1 MDKTKTIEDLRHTI
15 DEMSIIMYNIYVEWK
30 VSQSV
35 LLTES
40 ERMAEN
46 MYRMMIFKA
55 KSIGLM
61 SQGVVITPTQK
72 GIIPDPSTIYPVLR
86 SMYELLFLF
95 RCIFVSSRND
105 LERDLLL
112 NLWKIR
118 GYNNLIRI
126 PDKELNKEY
135 KDEKEFTKVENKTLR
150 IKIRELFDK
159 LALSPS
165 VIDTI
170 ENSMNNNTPAL
181 KGFMFD
187 HCEHCDNIT
196 AFRTLDF
203 SDTTMGLEL
212 SSVSYIYSHYSAHSH
227 PSFLGVKHF
236 EEMYYSKDEDLFMKE
251 ILEGTC
257 IYLGRF
263 MTNFC
268 RYKDSYHSFYNQEE
282 SHINNILS
290 RIIQIQQDTNL

>member
-1 MDKTKTIEDLRHTI
+1 MDKTKTIEDLRHAI

-35 LLTES
+35 PLTES

-46 MYRMMIFKA
+46 MYRLMIFKA

-61 SQGVVITPTQK
+61 SQGVAITPTQK
-72 GIIPDPSTIYPVLR
+72 SIIPDPSTIYPVLR

-105 LERDLLL
+105 LERELLL

-135 KDEKEFTKVENKTLR
+135 KDEKEFAKVENKTLR

-203 SDTTMGLEL
+203 SDTTMGLVTYPL
-212 SSVSYIYSHYSAHSH
+212 LLHLL
-227 PSFLGVKHF
+227 FLIHLKQVKP
-236 EEMYYSKDEDLFMKE
+236 
-251 ILEGTC
+251 
-257 IYLGRF
+257 
-263 MTNFC
+263 
-268 RYKDSYHSFYNQEE
+268 
-282 SHINNILS
+282 
-290 RIIQIQQDTNL
+290 

>member
-1 MDKTKTIEDLRHTI
+1 MDKTKTIEDLRHAI

-35 LLTES
+35 PLTES

-72 GIIPDPSTIYPVLR
+72 GIIPDLSTIYPVLR

-95 RCIFVSSRND
+95 RCLFVSSRND
-105 LERDLLL
+105 LERELLL

-135 KDEKEFTKVENKTLR
+135 KDEKEFAKVENKTLR

-181 KGFMFD
+181 KGFMFE
-187 HCEHCDNIT
+187 HCKHCDNIT
-196 AFRTLDF
+196 AFRSLDF
-203 SDTTMGLEL
+203 SDSAMGIEL
-212 SSVSYIYSHYSAHSH
+212 SGSSYIYSYYSAHSH
-227 PSFLGVKHF
+227 PSFIGVKHF
-236 EEMYYSKDEDLFMKE
+236 EEMYYDRDGYLFMKE

-263 MTNFC
+263 MTDFC
-268 RYKDSYHSFYNQEE
+268 KYKDSYHSFYNQEE
-282 SHINNILS
+282 SHINNVLN
-290 RIIQIQQDTNL
+290 RIIQTKQDNNL